1 MTVISSN
8 GFSRI
13 VSIANQKG
21 GVGKTTTSVNLAA
34 SLAHLGQK
42 TLLIDLDPQGNAS
55 SGLGLPKED
64 NEQGVYDVLMGDVST
79 AEEIHSIIK
88 ETNSENLY
96 VLPATRDLLGVE
108 VELTNSTNRETRLK
122 SALKK
127 IVSEYQWV
135 ILDCPPS
142 LGFLTINALTASDGL
157 LVPVQSEYYA
167 LEGLGELL
175 RTLSVVR
182 KGLNPQLKRD
192 GILLTMHDGRNNLCG
207 HVEDQVREVFG
218 SEVFDTVIPRNVR
231 LGEAPSY
238 GCSVLEYDPFCAG
251 AVAYLD
257 VTKELLANHSISIIN
272 DSIESQPAIS
282 LEVM

>member
-1 MTVISSN
+1 MPAFSSN

-13 VSIANQKG
+13 ISIANQKG
-21 GVGKTTTSVNLAA
+21 GVGKTTTSMNLAA

-42 TLLIDLDPQGNAS
+42 TLLVDLDPQGNAS
-55 SGLGLPKED
+55 SGLGQPKEE
-64 NEQGVYDVLMGDVST
+64 NERGIYDVIMGDIST
-79 AEEIHSIIK
+79 KDEILSIVK
-88 ETNSENLY
+88 ETSSENLHL
-96 VLPATRDLLGVE
+96 LPATRDLLGIE
-108 VELTNSTNRETRLK
+108 VELTNSSNRETRLK
-122 SALKK
+122 SSISK
-127 IVSEYQWV
+127 IISEFEWV

-157 LVPVQSEYYA
+157 IVPVQSEYYA

-192 GILLTMHDGRNNLCG
+192 GILLTMHDSRNNLCG

-218 SEVFDTVIPRNVR
+218 SEVLNTVIPRNVR

-251 AVAYLD
+251 AKAYLD
-257 VTKELLANHSISIIN
+257 AAKELLANHSISLNN
-272 DSIESQPAIS
+272 DSIEPLEMAH
-282 LEVM
+282 LEVV

>member
-1 MTVISSN
+1 MNAFSPN
-8 GFSRI
+8 GFTRI
-13 VSIANQKG
+13 VSVANQKG
-21 GVGKTTTSVNLAA
+21 GVGKTTTSMNLAA

-42 TLLIDLDPQGNAS
+42 TLLVDLDPQGNAS
-55 SGLGLPKED
+55 SGLGLPKEE
-64 NEQGVYDVLMGDVST
+64 NERGIYDVLMGDVST
-79 AEEIHSIIK
+79 TEEILSLIS
-88 ETNSENLY
+88 ETSSDNLH

-108 VELTNSTNRETRLK
+108 VELTNSNNRETRLK
-122 SALKK
+122 SALNK
-127 IVSEYQWV
+127 IVSEYEWV

-157 LVPVQSEYYA
+157 LIPVQSEYYA

-182 KGLNPQLKRD
+182 KGLNPQIKRD
-192 GILLTMHDGRNNLCG
+192 GILLTMHDRRNNLCG

-218 SEVFDTVIPRNVR
+218 AEVLSTVIPRNVR

-251 AVAYLD
+251 AKAYLE
-257 VTKELLANHSISIIN
+257 VARELLTNNSISLSN
-272 DSIESQPAIS
+272 DSVEHQLTAS